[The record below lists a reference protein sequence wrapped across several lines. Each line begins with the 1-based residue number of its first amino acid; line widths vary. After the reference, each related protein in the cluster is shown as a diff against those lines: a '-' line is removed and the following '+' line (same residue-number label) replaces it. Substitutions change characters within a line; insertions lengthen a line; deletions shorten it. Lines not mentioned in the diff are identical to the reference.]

1 MTYKD
6 IKEAMCALSQAAREV
21 EDIYIENGGE
31 VTEETEAREA
41 EIAAIE
47 DLLDGEG
54 IDSLGRWL
62 KAKEDEKQA
71 IKNEKAKIAQMEKAC
86 DKTIEFIKVTIG
98 QVLRRTGKEKVKGTL
113 YSFAQ
118 YTSSK
123 TSADKDVLKALY
135 EDKVQEALTAAHI
148 PPYIGVTLTAS
159 STKAAEFGVVEGD
172 EDLFSTET
180 TETCKFIK
188 PRNVKEA

>member
-6 IKEAMCALSQAAREV
+6 IKEALCALSQAASEV

-31 VTEETEAREA
+31 VTEETEAYDA
-41 EIAAIE
+41 EIKAIE

-86 DKTIEFIKVTIG
+86 DKTIDFIKETIG
-98 QVLRRTGKEKVKGTL
+98 QVLRRTGKDKVKGTL

-118 YTSSK
+118 YTSTK
-123 TSADKDVLKALY
+123 TSADKEVLKSRY
-135 EDKVQEALTAAHI
+135 EEKVQAALAAANI
-148 PPYIGVTLTAS
+148 PAYIGVSLTAS
-159 STKAAEFGVVEGD
+159 STKAAEVGLSEGD
-172 EDLFSTET
+172 EALFSTET
-180 TETCKFIK
+180 TETCKFTK